1 MEPFDSPPLAS
12 HCSTRTQK
20 MVMPPG
26 SMILGNSE
34 VRWGLTGFFHRYID
48 LANATSDE
56 LQQLAQTCESAS
68 LGVVQEGVTNEL
80 YYKVRKMDF
89 ECFAPSLVL
98 DRNNLVELIGNYL
111 FEGFQSKNKIR
122 TELHELNVYSTHLI
136 VMRYSTLAEIK
147 TKRTKPPPSRGF
159 FH

>member
-1 MEPFDSPPLAS
+1 M
-12 HCSTRTQK
+12 
-20 MVMPPG
+20 
-26 SMILGNSE
+26 
-34 VRWGLTGFFHRYID
+34 
-48 LANATSDE
+48 
-56 LQQLAQTCESAS
+56 
-68 LGVVQEGVTNEL
+68 VQEGVTNEL